1 MKGLI
6 ILKLFRRSQ
15 PLPQKAQYKC
25 GSWRDM
31 YENGGRLRLAAA
43 ISAEVARLVTLE
55 MKSTIYGSKR
65 AEVLNAAYQ
74 QVISDA
80 RYFCELACA
89 FGGIM
94 LKPYIERGKIKTAV
108 ISADSFEVT
117 ASKEDGT
124 ILGVKFFEILEKENK
139 KYVKAEEHLLLPN
152 CYLITNKAYIE
163 THGEQRQISLT
174 EVYEWADIEP
184 EVTISDLDM
193 PLFSYFKMP
202 SPPLDDVSSPLGAP
216 IYSRAVE
223 LIEDANKQ
231 YERMLWEFE
240 SGERALYIDETAIRR
255 GARGEAAIP
264 DKRLYRMLST
274 GNDELFEDWTPDI
287 RDEAIINGMERILK
301 RIEFNCGLAY
311 GTLSDPQ
318 AVDKTAEEIRSS
330 KQRSFATVT
339 EIQTSLKKALLGWI
353 SAANALLDIY
363 SIEKDG
369 EYEVDFSFDDS
380 IVADRPTEFA
390 ERMQLLNT
398 GVITAEEM
406 REWYLG
412 EGVEK

>member
-1 MKGLI
+1 M
-6 ILKLFRRSQ
+6 
-15 PLPQKAQYKC
+15 PQKAQYKC

-31 YENGGRLRLAAA
+31 YENGGRLRLAAS

-74 QVISDA
+74 QVISGA

-94 LKPYIERGKIKTAV
+94 LKPYVERGKIKTAI

-163 THGEQRQISLT
+163 THGEQKEISLT
-174 EVYEWADIEP
+174 EVPQWADIEP
-184 EVTISDLDM
+184 EVTISDLDI

-202 SPPLDDVSSPLGAP
+202 SPSPDDISSPLGAP

-231 YERMLWEFE
+231 YERLLWEFE

-287 RDEAIINGMERILK
+287 RDEAFINGLERILK

-353 SAANALLDIY
+353 SAANALADIY
-363 SIEKDG
+363 SITKDG
-369 EYEVDFSFDDS
+369 EYKVDFSFDDS